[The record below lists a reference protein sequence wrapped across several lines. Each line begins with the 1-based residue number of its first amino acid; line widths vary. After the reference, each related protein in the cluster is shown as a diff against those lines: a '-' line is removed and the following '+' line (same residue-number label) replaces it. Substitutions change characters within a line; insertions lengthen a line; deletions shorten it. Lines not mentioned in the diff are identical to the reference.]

1 MTGLEIA
8 AAAALAVFA
17 AFMVYAVVNMNRS
30 LGLLRSSIE
39 ELRRESVPL
48 VTSMRSTV
56 VQANTELER
65 VDGLL
70 STAESISHTVDA
82 GSRLAYLAFSN
93 PVIKV
98 LAFGSGAAR
107 ATRRLRRSRA

>member
-8 AAAALAVFA
+8 AAAALVVFV
-17 AFMVYAVVNMNRS
+17 AFMIFAVATMNRS
-30 LGLLRSSIE
+30 LRQLQASIE

-56 VQANTELER
+56 AQATTELER
-65 VDGLL
+65 VDDLL
-70 STAESISHTVDA
+70 ATAESVSHTVDA
-82 GSRLAYLAFSN
+82 ATRLAYLAFSN

-107 ATRRLRRSRA
+107 ATRHLRRSRA

>member
-1 MTGLEIA
+1 MTGLQIA
-8 AAAALAVFA
+8 GAVALVIFV
-17 AFMVYAVVNMNRS
+17 AFMIYAVTTMNRS
-30 LGLLRSSIE
+30 LRLLRSSVE

-48 VTSMRSTV
+48 VTSMRSAV

-82 GSRLAYLAFSN
+82 ASRLAYMVFSN